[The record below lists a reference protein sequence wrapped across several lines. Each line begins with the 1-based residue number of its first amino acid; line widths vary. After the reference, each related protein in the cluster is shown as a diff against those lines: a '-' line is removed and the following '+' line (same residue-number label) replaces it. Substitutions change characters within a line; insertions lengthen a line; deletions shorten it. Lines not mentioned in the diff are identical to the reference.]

1 MVEVSSG
8 LACSASRQR
17 LKPGGQEPPAHFE
30 GGASSLRVVGMYVC
44 VSEGGSL
51 SHQWRLISS

>member
-8 LACSASRQR
+8 LACSASGQR

-30 GGASSLRVVGMYVC
+30 RVAVISVISELSVCMYVC
-44 VSEGGSL
+44 A
-51 SHQWRLISS
+51 